1 MTMKIVLIPTD
12 YRTESLQYI
21 QQLLAKFYPEEVEVI
36 MVHMMSITDCERE
49 LLMLS
54 RRSAE
59 YRHISDEFYETCINL
74 KNEYEDQLKNIRMEF
89 FYGNT
94 SAVFLNF
101 TEANNVDFV
110 LQMPGYEY
118 RKLNKASINPEDIIN
133 RCGTKISVINALQL
147 EKIQTT
153 PLQSA
158 TEVNNEQETTLA
170 EQYV

>member
-1 MTMKIVLIPTD
+1 MKTVLIPTD

-21 QQLLAKFYPEEVEVI
+21 PQLLAKFNAEEVEII

-59 YRHISDEFYETCINL
+59 YRHIPDEFYEICISL
-74 KNEYEDQLKNIRMEF
+74 RNEYKGRLKNIRLEF

-101 TEANNVDFV
+101 LEANNIDFV

-118 RKLNKASINPEDIIN
+118 KKLNKASINPEDMIS
-133 RCGTKISVINALQL
+133 RGGRKISRINALHLENIQPQL
-147 EKIQTT
+147 PPVDDTEK
-153 PLQSA
+153 
-158 TEVNNEQETTLA
+158 EQEQNLA